1 MKLIVGLVFCVALAT
16 GSVIDEFQSFKTR
29 FNKVY
34 KDEAEVRKEKI
45 PIRNASRD
53 LLLTKCHFTF
63 HLIAVMF
70 FIIGRSS
77 NDHLQR

>member
-16 GSVIDEFQSFKTR
+16 GSVIDEFLSFKTR

-45 PIRNASRD
+45 PIRKLCDYLNYYLNEVRSHILRPTTFCGMD
-53 LLLTKCHFTF
+53 L
-63 HLIAVMF
+63 
-70 FIIGRSS
+70 
-77 NDHLQR
+77 N

>member
-16 GSVIDEFQSFKTR
+16 GSVIDEFLSFKTR

-45 PIRNASRD
+45 PIRNASFD
-53 LLLTKCHFTF
+53 ENSFYC
-63 HLIAVMF
+63 
-70 FIIGRSS
+70 
-77 NDHLQR
+77 

>member
-16 GSVIDEFQSFKTR
+16 GSVIDEFLSFKTR

-45 PIRNASRD
+45 PIRTASR
-53 LLLTKCHFTF
+53 F
-63 HLIAVMF
+63 
-70 FIIGRSS
+70 
-77 NDHLQR
+77 